1 MLGDFLDL
9 HVCVCVCVDLC
20 GSTHCTCIFILVM
33 IMWFLNNL
41 VQVHRTLLQSHFYNL
56 SFA

>member
-1 MLGDFLDL
+1 MLGDFLNL

-20 GSTHCTCIFILVM
+20 GSTHCTCIFM

-41 VQVHRTLLQSHFYNL
+41 VQVHRTLLQSHFYNI